1 MTHPPTGH
9 RRAREFQAKLGQH
22 LAQHVVAI
30 KHELGAPLDHRPPI
44 TRDEFLRPHPATHP
58 VACLQHHDLAATLG
72 QLPRRHQPCEARPY
86 HHDPHACLQ
95 P

>member
-1 MTHPPTGH
+1 L
-9 RRAREFQAKLGQH
+9 AKLGQY

-30 KHELGAPLDHRPPI
+30 KHELGASLDHRPPI

-58 VACLQHHDLAATLG
+58 VACLQHHDLAAALT
-72 QLPRRHQPCEARPY
+72 QSPRRHQPREARPD
-86 HHDPHACLQ
+86 HDDPHARLQ